1 MSAYVG
7 QQLRQARQSKN
18 LSLEQI
24 SRATY
29 IRVSYLEALEAGQLE
44 RLPSPAQARGFLRT
58 YAKYLNMAP
67 EPLLSALERGEPAP
81 NGETPP
87 PPEPPAPAPAS
98 EMAFVE
104 IGHALRQHRELLG
117 LKLEDIERQTRIRIH
132 YLKALEEGNLSALP
146 SPVQG
151 RGMLNNY
158 ATFLGLEAD
167 PLLMKFADGLQAGL
181 NARRGSRAPSPE
193 PRAESTTPRK
203 ERKSPIRRYISNDLI
218 FGGALGLVLL
228 VFVIWGAIRVSGL
241 ATETQASP
249 TRPIVDMLAPQL
261 TPSPTPTLGT
271 PGAELSEENGAD
283 ATPTVGISIPIL
295 NEDAVQLYIIVRQRA
310 WMRITTDGEIV
321 FEGRVAPGNA
331 YSYSAQESI
340 ELLTGNGAGLQVF
353 YNQQDLGPI
362 GLFGQVVQRTFTP
375 NQIITPSPTVTP
387 TPTITET
394 PAFVETPLETPG
406 ETPVETPTPTLT
418 PSP

>member
-18 LSLEQI
+18 LSIEQV

-29 IRVSYLEALEAGQLE
+29 IRVGYLEALEAGQLE

-58 YAKYLNMAP
+58 YAKHLNLTP
-67 EPLLSALERGEPAP
+67 EPLLAALDRGDPAP

-87 PPEPPAPAPAS
+87 PPDPVAPVPTVS
-98 EMAFVE
+98 ETVFIE

-158 ATFLGLEAD
+158 ATFLGLESD
-167 PLLMKFADGLQAGL
+167 PLLMKFAEGLQAGL
-181 NARRGSRAPSPE
+181 SARRGSRT
-193 PRAESTTPRK
+193 AETRTENTTPRGA
-203 ERKSPIRRYISNDLI
+203 RKPSLRRFISNDLI
-218 FGGALGLVLL
+218 FGGALGVILL
-228 VFVIWGAIRVSGL
+228 VFVIWGAIRVSTL
-241 ATETQASP
+241 ATEAQASP
-249 TRPIVDMLAPQL
+249 TTRPIVDMLAPQV
-261 TPSPTPTLGT
+261 TPSPTATLGT
-271 PGAELSEENGAD
+271 PGAELPGETAND
-283 ATPTVGISIPIL
+283 VTPTAGISIPII

-310 WMRITTDGEIV
+310 WMRITADGEIA
-321 FEGRVAPGNA
+321 FEGRVVPGNA
-331 YSYSAQESI
+331 YSYSAQDSI
-340 ELLTGNGAGLQVF
+340 ELLTGNGAGLQVY

-362 GLFGQVVQRTFTP
+362 GLFGEVVQRTFTP

-394 PAFVETPLETPG
+394 PAI
-406 ETPVETPTPTLT
+406 TPTPEATGT
-418 PSP
+418 PTVTP